1 MTQEA
6 DRLQVQLELDDGASR
21 EEIERLTAAMRR
33 ELLQLDVAAVDRVPG
48 EAAPEGAKAGLE
60 IAAVGALM
68 VTLGNAGS
76 TLEQIVSTM
85 RSWVSRSSDRTVKLS
100 LDGDTLEVAGSASPS
115 PASRSLATSSPVTQL
130 AIVRGSAP
138 SPAASTR
145 SK

>member
-6 DRLQVQLELDDGASR
+6 DRLQVQLELDDGASP

-76 TLEQIVSTM
+76 TLEQIVATM
-85 RSWVSRSSDRTVKLS
+85 RSWASRSSDRTVKLS
-100 LDGDTLEVAGSASPS
+100 LDGDTLEVGGMSEEDQRHVIDSWME
-115 PASRSLATSSPVTQL
+115 RH
-130 AIVRGSAP
+130 
-138 SPAASTR
+138 TR
-145 SK
+145 K

>member
-6 DRLQVQLELDDGASR
+6 DRLEVQLELDDGASP

-76 TLEQIVSTM
+76 TLEQIVATM

-100 LDGDTLEVAGSASPS
+100 LDGDTLEVGGMSEEDQRHVIDAWMD
-115 PASRSLATSSPVTQL
+115 RH
-130 AIVRGSAP
+130 
-138 SPAASTR
+138 TR
-145 SK
+145 K